1 MSKHVWKERIVRI
14 KEFGTKKE
22 TGNINYTVNV
32 KEDQNL
38 YTFKKKRM
46 SKPWSETSLELSSPA
61 P

>member
-22 TGNINYTVNV
+22 TGNINYTVYV

-38 YTFKKKRM
+38 YTFEKKECQNPGVR
-46 SKPWSETSLELSSPA
+46 PV
-61 P
+61 

>member
-22 TGNINYTVNV
+22 TGNINYTVNI

-38 YTFKKKRM
+38 YTFKKECQNPGVR
-46 SKPWSETSLELSSPA
+46 PV
-61 P
+61 